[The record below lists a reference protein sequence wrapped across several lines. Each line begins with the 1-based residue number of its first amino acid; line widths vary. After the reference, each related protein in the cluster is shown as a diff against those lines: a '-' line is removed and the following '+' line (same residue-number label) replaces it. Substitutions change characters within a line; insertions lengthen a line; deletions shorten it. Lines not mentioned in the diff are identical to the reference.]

1 MNPDTHELALLLVD
15 LGGAGVELATRADRL
30 RHRPVTL
37 PPGLSAR
44 LRLNCA
50 AVVTLL
56 RAGYVPD
63 ASGADGEAVYV
74 YGERLGIADGL
85 GMPTHPGS
93 PAWLVA
99 VGESMGNSCR
109 QATHGVHS
117 THGATDQGNSGRGAG
132 E

>member
-1 MNPDTHELALLLVD
+1 LNPDTHELALLLVD

-30 RHRPVTL
+30 RYRPMTL
-37 PPGLSAR
+37 PPDLSAR

-50 AVVTLL
+50 ALVTLL

-74 YGERLGIADGL
+74 YGERLGIADDL

-99 VGESMGNSCR
+99 VGESMAIRVDARTIESVA
-109 QATHGVHS
+109 Q
-117 THGATDQGNSGRGAG
+117 
-132 E
+132 